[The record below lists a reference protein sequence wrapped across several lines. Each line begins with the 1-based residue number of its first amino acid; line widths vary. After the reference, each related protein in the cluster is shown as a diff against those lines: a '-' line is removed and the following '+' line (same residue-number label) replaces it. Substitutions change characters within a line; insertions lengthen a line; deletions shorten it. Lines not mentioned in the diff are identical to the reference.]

1 MLKLDGWNLIYNNSA
16 THKIRLSVNQVMK
29 TYHLPS
35 FCLCL
40 GNCFQHS
47 LFANCQNSTCR
58 ILNGSNFA
66 AINYQCGFQMY
77 NPRLGVLLT
86 SHYPKGVK
94 MQLDLLFNICDWIL
108 IKFSEAINQMAIGYS
123 MFQKEGLFIFSFT
136 TFAQITKILKRVL
149 ESHTFILLCL
159 LIQPRK

>member
-1 MLKLDGWNLIYNNSA
+1 MLKVDGWNLIYNNSA
-16 THKIRLSVNQVMK
+16 THKLRLSVNQVMK
-29 TYHLPS
+29 TYHLPI

-66 AINYQCGFQMY
+66 AINYQCRCRCTTPVSEFY
-77 NPRLGVLLT
+77 LPRI
-86 SHYPKGVK
+86 PKGVK
-94 MQLDLLFNICDWIL
+94 MQFELLFNICDWIL
-108 IKFSEAINQMAIGYS
+108 ITFSEAINQMAIGYS

-159 LIQPRK
+159 LIQTRK